1 MRIAMQKVLV
11 TGMGAVT
18 AIGSTVPE
26 YWQNLIDGICG
37 IAPIHRISTEEHDT
51 KVAAEVDDTF
61 EELVRKYWRKRQLNA
76 TTRPVRMTLASAGE
90 AIEDSGLD
98 FEQIDRSRV
107 GVIYGVI
114 SNSFLEE
121 EKENLLNRVLK
132 NTPSVCTALISMKYG
147 LNGAAF
153 NVSTACASSAY
164 AAALGMQMIQAGI
177 YDIVII
183 GGMGNAIAHEFL
195 YGFNQIMAMSV
206 NADPK
211 KARRPFTK
219 NRDGFIMGEGGGTMI
234 LESEASA
241 KKRGAKIYCEL
252 AGAALYSEAK
262 DLTAPMADGIGMEKT
277 MRMALENAGIAPEE
291 VGYINAHGTS
301 TVLNDRYETMAIQR
315 LFGTHAD
322 TIPVSSIKGAIGHTL
337 GAGGVLEGIAC
348 VKAIETGIL
357 PPTVHYDEP
366 DPELPLDFIPNTA
379 REQHID
385 VAISNSFGFG
395 GHNATLVFRRYA
407 NEK

>member
-1 MRIAMQKVLV
+1 
-11 TGMGAVT
+11 
-18 AIGSTVPE
+18 
-26 YWQNLIDGICG
+26 
-37 IAPIHRISTEEHDT
+37 
-51 KVAAEVDDTF
+51 
-61 EELVRKYWRKRQLNA
+61 
-76 TTRPVRMTLASAGE
+76 
-90 AIEDSGLD
+90 
-98 FEQIDRSRV
+98 
-107 GVIYGVI
+107 
-114 SNSFLEE
+114 
-121 EKENLLNRVLK
+121 
-132 NTPSVCTALISMKYG
+132 
-147 LNGAAF
+147 
-153 NVSTACASSAY
+153 
-164 AAALGMQMIQAGI
+164 
-177 YDIVII
+177 
-183 GGMGNAIAHEFL
+183 
-195 YGFNQIMAMSV
+195 
-206 NADPK
+206 
-211 KARRPFTK
+211 
-219 NRDGFIMGEGGGTMI
+219 
-234 LESEASA
+234 
-241 KKRGAKIYCEL
+241 
-252 AGAALYSEAK
+252 
-262 DLTAPMADGIGMEKT
+262 

>member
-1 MRIAMQKVLV
+1 MKIFMQKVLV
-11 TGMGAVT
+11 TGIGAVT
-18 AIGSTVPE
+18 AIGNTVPE
-26 YWQNLIDGICG
+26 YWQNLIQGKCG
-37 IAPIHRISTEEHDT
+37 MNLIQRIPTEEHDT
-51 KVAAEVDDTF
+51 KVAAEVDDSF
-61 EELVRKYWRKRQLNA
+61 EALPKKYWKKRQLNA

-90 AIEDSGLD
+90 AIDDSGLD
-98 FEQIDRSRV
+98 FEKTDRSRV

-114 SNSFLEE
+114 NNSFVDAET
-121 EKENLLNRVLK
+121 ENPLNHILK
-132 NTPSVCTALISMKYG
+132 DTPSVCTALISMKYG

-164 AAALGMQMIQAGI
+164 AAALGVQMIQSGM
-177 YDIVII
+177 YDIVIV
-183 GGMGNAIAHEFL
+183 GGMGSSVCHASL

-206 NADPK
+206 NEDPQ
-211 KARRPFTK
+211 KACRPFTK

-241 KKRGAKIYCEL
+241 KRRGAKIYCEL
-252 AGAALYSEAK
+252 AGSALYSEAK
-262 DLTAPMADGIGMEKT
+262 DLTAPMTDGIGMEKT
-277 MRMALENAGIAPEE
+277 MRMALENAGLTPDA
-291 VGYINAHGTS
+291 VDYVNAHGTS

-315 LFGTHAD
+315 LFGERAASV
-322 TIPVSSIKGAIGHTL
+322 PVSSIKAAIGHTL

-357 PPTVHYDEP
+357 PPTIHFDEP
-366 DPELPLDFIPNTA
+366 DPDLPLDYIPNTA
-379 REQHID
+379 REKQID

-407 NEK
+407 D

>member
-1 MRIAMQKVLV
+1 MKIAMQKVLV

-18 AIGSTVPE
+18 AIGNTVPE

-37 IAPIHRISTEEHDT
+37 IAPIQRISTEKHDT

-61 EELVRKYWRKRQLNA
+61 ETLVKKYWKKRKLNA
-76 TTRPVRMTLASAGE
+76 TTKTVRMALASAGE
-90 AIEDSGLD
+90 AVDDSGLD
-98 FEQIDRSRV
+98 FEQIDDSRV

-114 SNSFLEE
+114 NNSFLEAE
-121 EKENLLNRVLK
+121 RESPLNLVLK
-132 NTPSVCTALISMKYG
+132 DTSSICTALISMKYG
-147 LNGAAF
+147 LHGAAF

-164 AAALGMQMIQAGI
+164 AAALGVQMIQDGI

-183 GGMGNAIAHEFL
+183 GGVGSIVSHDSL

-206 NADPK
+206 NPDPQT
-211 KARRPFTK
+211 ACRPFTK

-241 KKRGAKIYCEL
+241 KKRGAKVYCEL
-252 AGAALYSEAK
+252 AGAALYSEGE
-262 DLTAPMADGIGMEKT
+262 DLTAPAADGIGMEKT

-315 LFGTHAD
+315 LFGTHANS
-322 TIPVSSIKGAIGHTL
+322 IPISSIKGAIGHTL
-337 GAGGVLEGIAC
+337 GACGVLAGIAC
-348 VKAIETGIL
+348 AKAIETGIL

-366 DPELPLDFIPNTA
+366 DPELTLDFIPNEA
-379 REQHID
+379 RKQNIN
-385 VAISNSFGFG
+385 VAISNAFGFG
-395 GHNATLVFRRYA
+395 GHNATLVFRRYVE
-407 NEK
+407 EK